1 MELLL
6 ASLAA
11 YAASRVLADEG
22 AQTSAP
28 ASPASATPPASPA
41 SATPPASPAA
51 QPHQSAPAG
60 LAGRDALAA
69 MGIIPGAPK
78 VVTDLRAEL
87 DRTAKATAQPA
98 RSATSPATAAPTTL
112 EQLANQRATQQTKLF
127 AMPAGDATVN
137 PVGTGVAVAL
147 DRLPADHYT
156 FADGWYRARA

>member
-11 YAASRVLADEG
+11 YAASRVLADS
-22 AQTSAP
+22 AAPAAP
-28 ASPASATPPASPA
+28 ASPATATQTAT
-41 SATPPASPAA
+41 ATPPASPAA
-51 QPHQSAPAG
+51 QVRPPTPQG

-69 MGIIPGAPK
+69 MGIIPGAPH
-78 VVTDLRAEL
+78 VVTDLRTKL
-87 DRTAKATAQPA
+87 DRTAKTTAQPA
-98 RSATSPATAAPTTL
+98 RPAESPALTTL
-112 EQLANQRATQQTKLF
+112 EQLAKQRATQQTKLF

-156 FADGWYRARA
+156 FAEGWYRART